1 MAEQEINHDDPCG
14 VCGTQRDQHGD
25 KNHVFR
31 LDDVLIPVTPGP
43 PAKNTPPRH
52 RDDEPS
58 RSHTLQGP
66 DVGRAFATLV
76 EVLAEKGIV
85 DHRDIIRIFS
95 GQG

>member
-1 MAEQEINHDDPCG
+1 MAEQEINYDDLCG

-31 LDDVLIPVTPGP
+31 LDDMLIPIAPGP
-43 PAKNTPPRH
+43 DPKKTPPRH
-52 RDDEPS
+52 RDDESS
-58 RSHTLQGP
+58 RPPTREGP
-66 DVGRAFATLV
+66 NVGRAFATLV

-85 DHRDIIRIFS
+85 DHKDIIRIFS